1 MVDIIKQQNVEGF
14 PRDYVNLIVSYMQ
27 DAISLKLLF
36 LFCLISTVNMLSLFC
51 LNWFVCLASIFG
63 ITTKLLKRL

>member
-36 LFCLISTVNMLSLFC
+36 LFCLFSIVNMLSLFC
-51 LNWFVCLASIFG
+51 LN
-63 ITTKLLKRL
+63 